1 MFFNRLRGFEQPVLA
16 FPSNL
21 RLLFYL
27 LQERPPAAI
36 YDQLVPFCKS
46 IPGAAM
52 KSLLCVLLALFG
64 GPSVVA
70 AQAPLPTNPDQSAAV
85 KGSNAFAVDLYGR
98 LSAQPGNLF
107 FSPESISTAFAM
119 TYAGAHGQTAT
130 EMAHVFH
137 YTLPPQRLHPAIG
150 ALLAGMNA
158 PHQGYAL
165 SVADA
170 LWAEKD
176 ENFLPAYLKLVETN
190 YGAGFHPVDFKS
202 APDSVRATINQ
213 WVEKQTNNKIQ
224 NLLGPGTVTPLSRL
238 ILTNAIYF
246 KAAWA
251 NQFSKNFTEDQDFH
265 LSASKTIQ
273 APMMRNSAG
282 YYYLKGPSF
291 QALLMPYE
299 KDEISML
306 ILLPDNV
313 DGLPALERSLTA
325 ENLDQWMASLGYEH
339 EVIVSLPR
347 FKITQQFELSSTL
360 ESLGMKTAFDPNS
373 ADFSGMTGDKSLVI
387 SAAIHKAY
395 IDVDEN
401 GTEAAAATA
410 VIMSA
415 TAMRPLSPPP
425 PPIYFTADH
434 PFLFLIRDNAS
445 GAILF
450 MGRTTDPT
458 K

>member
-1 MFFNRLRGFEQPVLA
+1 MKP
-16 FPSNL
+16 
-21 RLLFYL
+21 LL
-27 LQERPPAAI
+27 
-36 YDQLVPFCKS
+36 
-46 IPGAAM
+46 
-52 KSLLCVLLALFG
+52 SLLLALFAG
-64 GPSVVA
+64 HTALA
-70 AQAPLPTNPDQSAAV
+70 AMPPTTSISAPAADQSEAV

-98 LSAQPGNLF
+98 LSTKPGNLF

-130 EMAHVFH
+130 EMARVFH
-137 YTLPPQRLHPAIG
+137 FTLPPARLHPAIG

-176 ENFLPAYLKLVETN
+176 ENFLPAYLKLVEAN

-202 APDSVRATINQ
+202 APDSVRATINA
-213 WVEKQTNNKIQ
+213 WVEKQTNDKIQ
-224 NLLGPGTVTPLSRL
+224 NLLGPGAVTPLSRL

-251 NQFSKNFTEDQDFH
+251 DQFSKNATENDDFH
-265 LSASKTIQ
+265 LSAGKTIQ
-273 APMMRNSAG
+273 APTMHNSGG
-282 YYYLKGPSF
+282 YEYFKGPSF

-306 ILLPDNV
+306 ILLPDNI

-325 ENLDQWMASLGYEH
+325 ANLDKWIASLSYAH

-360 ESLGMKTAFDPNS
+360 EGLGMKTAFDGNI
-373 ADFSGMTGDKSLVI
+373 ADFSAMTGDKSLVI

-395 IDVDEN
+395 IDLDEN

-410 VIMSA
+410 VVMEMA

-425 PPIYFTADH
+425 PPIIFTADH
-434 PFLFLIRDNAS
+434 PFLFLIRENAS

-450 MGRTTDPT
+450 MGRVTDPT

>member
-1 MFFNRLRGFEQPVLA
+1 MKPLLSILLSLFSVQGA
-16 FPSNL
+16 FAATPPTA
-21 RLLFYL
+21 
-27 LQERPPAAI
+27 PPA
-36 YDQLVPFCKS
+36 DQ
-46 IPGAAM
+46 
-52 KSLLCVLLALFG
+52 
-64 GPSVVA
+64 
-70 AQAPLPTNPDQSAAV
+70 AQAV
-85 KGSNAFAVDLYGR
+85 KDSNAFAVDLYGR

-107 FSPESISTAFAM
+107 FSPESISTAFGMA
-119 TYAGAHGQTAT
+119 YAGAHGQTAT

-137 YTLPPQRLHPAIG
+137 FTLPPERLHPAIG

-158 PHQGYAL
+158 QHPGYAL

-176 ENFLPAYLKLVETN
+176 ENFLPAYLKLVEAN

-213 WVEKQTNNKIQ
+213 WVEKQTNDKIQ

-246 KAAWA
+246 KGAWA
-251 NQFSKNFTEDQDFH
+251 DQFGKNATENKDFH

-273 APMMRNSAG
+273 APTMYNSGA

-291 QALLMPYE
+291 QALEMPYE
-299 KDEISML
+299 KGEISML

-313 DGLPALERSLTA
+313 DGLPALERSLSA
-325 ENLDQWMASLGYEH
+325 SNLAKWMTSLNYQH
-339 EVIVSLPR
+339 EVIVYLPR

-360 ESLGMKTAFDPNS
+360 ESLGMKTAFDSNT

-410 VIMSA
+410 VVMQM
-415 TAMRPLSPPP
+415 AMAMPQRTPPP

-450 MGRTTDPT
+450 MGRVTDPT

>member
-1 MFFNRLRGFEQPVLA
+1 MK
-16 FPSNL
+16 
-21 RLLFYL
+21 LLL
-27 LQERPPAAI
+27 
-36 YDQLVPFCKS
+36 
-46 IPGAAM
+46 
-52 KSLLCVLLALFG
+52 SLLLSLFAGQAALAAAP
-64 GPSVVA
+64 PSA
-70 AQAPLPTNPDQSAAV
+70 DQAEAV
-85 KGSNAFAVDLYGR
+85 KGSNAFAIDLYSR
-98 LSAQPGNLF
+98 LSAKPGNLF
-107 FSPESISTAFAM
+107 FSPESISTDFAM
-119 TYAGAHGQTAT
+119 AYAGAHGQTAT

-137 YTLPPQRLHPAIG
+137 YTLPQERLHPAMG

-170 LWAEKD
+170 LWAQQDKS
-176 ENFLPAYLKLVETN
+176 FLPAYLKLVETN
-190 YGAGFHPVDFKS
+190 YGAGFHAVDFKT
-202 APDSVRATINQ
+202 APDSVRATINE
-213 WVEKQTNNKIQ
+213 WVEKQTNDKIQ
-224 NLLGPGTVTPLSRL
+224 NLLGPGTVTPLTRL

-251 NQFSKNFTEDQDFH
+251 NQFSKNATDNKDFH

-273 APMMRNSAG
+273 APTMYNSGG

-306 ILLPDNV
+306 ILLPDSV
-313 DGLPALERSLTA
+313 DGLPALEHSLTA
-325 ENLDQWMASLGYEH
+325 GNFEKWTGALGYEDR
-339 EVIVSLPR
+339 VIVYLPR

-360 ESLGMKTAFDPNS
+360 ESLGMKAAFDSNS
-373 ADFSGMTGDKSLVI
+373 ADFSAMTGDKSLVI

-395 IDVDEN
+395 IDLDEN

-410 VIMSA
+410 VVMEMA
-415 TAMRPLSPPP
+415 TAMAPQYAPP
-425 PPIYFTADH
+425 PPIVFTADH

-450 MGRTTDPT
+450 MGRVTDPT
-458 K
+458 Q

>member
-1 MFFNRLRGFEQPVLA
+1 
-16 FPSNL
+16 
-21 RLLFYL
+21 
-27 LQERPPAAI
+27 
-36 YDQLVPFCKS
+36 
-46 IPGAAM
+46 M
-52 KSLLCVLLALFG
+52 KSLLCVLFALF
-64 GPSVVA
+64 SASAVVF
-70 AQAPLPTNPDQSAAV
+70 AQAPPAANPDQSAAV
-85 KGSNAFAVDLYGR
+85 NGSNAFAIDLYGR
-98 LSAQPGNLF
+98 LSAKPGNLF

-119 TYAGAHGQTAT
+119 TYAGAHGQTET
-130 EMAHVFH
+130 EMARVFH
-137 YTLPPQRLHPAIG
+137 FTLPPERLHPAIG

-158 PHQGYAL
+158 PHQGYSL

-170 LWAEKD
+170 LWAQKD
-176 ENFLPAYLKLVETN
+176 ENFLPAYLKLVQTN

-224 NLLGPGTVTPLSRL
+224 NLLGPGTVMPISRL

-251 NQFSKNFTEDQDFH
+251 DQFSKNLTEKKDFH
-265 LSASKTIQ
+265 LSASHTIQ
-273 APMMRNSAG
+273 APTMYNSDG
-282 YYYLKGPSF
+282 YYYFKGPSF
-291 QALLMPYE
+291 QALLLPYE

-306 ILLPDNV
+306 ILLPDSV

-325 ENLDQWMASLGYEH
+325 ANLEKWSTALSYAH
-339 EVIVSLPR
+339 EVVVSLPS

-360 ESLGMKTAFDPNS
+360 EGLGMKSAFDPNS

-410 VIMSA
+410 VIMMPGA
-415 TAMRPLSPPP
+415 AAPMRNPP
-425 PPIYFTADH
+425 PPINFTADH

-450 MGRTTDPT
+450 MGRVTDPT

>member
-1 MFFNRLRGFEQPVLA
+1 
-16 FPSNL
+16 
-21 RLLFYL
+21 
-27 LQERPPAAI
+27 
-36 YDQLVPFCKS
+36 
-46 IPGAAM
+46 M
-52 KSLLCVLLALFG
+52 KSLLSLLLAFFCG
-64 GPSVVA
+64 SAVVA
-70 AQAPLPTNPDQSAAV
+70 AQAPPAASPDQAAAV

-130 EMAHVFH
+130 EMARVFH
-137 YTLPPQRLHPAIG
+137 FTLPPERLHPAIG

-158 PHQGYAL
+158 PHQGYTL

-176 ENFLPAYLKLVETN
+176 ENFLPAYLKLVQTN

-213 WVEKQTNNKIQ
+213 WVEKQTNDRIQ

-251 NQFSKNFTEDQDFH
+251 DQFHNSATENKDFH

-273 APMMRNSAG
+273 APTMYNSGG

-291 QALLMPYE
+291 QALAMPYE
-299 KDEISML
+299 KGEISML

-325 ENLDQWMASLGYEH
+325 GALAKWMGSLSYQH
-339 EVIVSLPR
+339 EVIVYLPK

-360 ESLGMKTAFDPNS
+360 KDLGMKTAFDANS

-410 VIMSA
+410 VIMEMA
-415 TAMRPLSPPP
+415 TAMQSRMPPP

-434 PFLFLIRDNAS
+434 PFLFLIEDNAS

-450 MGRTTDPT
+450 MGRVSDPT

>member
-1 MFFNRLRGFEQPVLA
+1 MKLLLSLLLSLFVSQSALA
-16 FPSNL
+16 AA
-21 RLLFYL
+21 
-27 LQERPPAAI
+27 PPAAPTA
-36 YDQLVPFCKS
+36 DQ
-46 IPGAAM
+46 AE
-52 KSLLCVLLALFG
+52 
-64 GPSVVA
+64 
-70 AQAPLPTNPDQSAAV
+70 AV
-85 KGSNAFAVDLYGR
+85 KGSNAFAIDLYGR

-107 FSPESISTAFAM
+107 FSPESISTDFAM
-119 TYAGAHGQTAT
+119 AYAGAHGQTAT

-137 YTLPPQRLHPAIG
+137 YTLPQDRLHPAMG

-170 LWAEKD
+170 LWAQQDEK
-176 ENFLPAYLKLVETN
+176 FQPTYLKLVETN

-202 APDSVRATINQ
+202 APDSVRTTINQ
-213 WVEKQTNNKIQ
+213 WVEKQTNDKIQ
-224 NLLGPGTVTPLSRL
+224 NLLGPGTVTPLTRL

-251 NQFSKNFTEDQDFH
+251 SQFSKNATEDEDFH

-273 APMMRNSAG
+273 APTMRNSEG
-282 YYYLKGPSF
+282 YDYFKGPSF
-291 QALLMPYE
+291 QALLLPYE
-299 KDEISML
+299 KGEISML
-306 ILLPDNV
+306 ILLPDDM
-313 DGLPALERSLTA
+313 DGLPALEHSLSA
-325 ENLDQWMASLGYEH
+325 GNLQKWMKSLSYQH

-360 ESLGMKTAFDPNS
+360 EGLGMKAAFDPNS
-373 ADFSGMTGDKSLVI
+373 ADFSAMTGDKSLVI

-395 IDVDEN
+395 IDLDEN

-410 VIMSA
+410 VMMEMA
-415 TAMRPLSPPP
+415 TAMAPQYAPP
-425 PPIYFTADH
+425 PPIVFTADH

-450 MGRTTDPT
+450 MGRVTDPT

>member
-1 MFFNRLRGFEQPVLA
+1 
-16 FPSNL
+16 
-21 RLLFYL
+21 
-27 LQERPPAAI
+27 
-36 YDQLVPFCKS
+36 
-46 IPGAAM
+46 M
-52 KSLLCVLLALFG
+52 KSLLCVLLALFFG
-64 GPSVVA
+64 TAVVA
-70 AQAPLPTNPDQSAAV
+70 AQAPPAANADQAEAV

-107 FSPESISTAFAM
+107 FSPESISAAFAM

-130 EMAHVFH
+130 EMARVFH
-137 YTLPPQRLHPAIG
+137 FTLPPERLHPAIG

-165 SVADA
+165 NVADA

-190 YGAGFHPVDFKS
+190 YGAGFHAVDFKS
-202 APDSVRATINQ
+202 APDSVRVTINQ
-213 WVEKQTNNKIQ
+213 WVEKQTNKKIQ

-251 NQFSKNFTEDQDFH
+251 DQFNKNATENADFH
-265 LSASKTIQ
+265 LSVGKTIQ
-273 APMMRNSAG
+273 APTMHNSGG

-306 ILLPDNV
+306 ILLPDSV
-313 DGLPALERSLTA
+313 DGLSALERSLSAGNLEKWTA
-325 ENLDQWMASLGYEH
+325 ALSYEH

-347 FKITQQFELSSTL
+347 FKMTQQFELSSTL
-360 ESLGMKTAFDPNS
+360 EGMGMKTAFDPNS

-410 VIMSA
+410 VVMAMA
-415 TAMRPLSPPP
+415 TAMQQRTPPP

-450 MGRTTDPT
+450 MGRITDPT

>member
-1 MFFNRLRGFEQPVLA
+1 LRA
-16 FPSNL
+16 AIS
-21 RLLFYL
+21 L
-27 LQERPPAAI
+27 LQERLPAAI
-36 YDQLVPFCKS
+36 YDQLVPFCTS
-46 IPGAAM
+46 IQGASM
-52 KSLLCVLLALFG
+52 KSLLCVLLALFC
-64 GPSVVA
+64 GPAVVA
-70 AQAPLPTNPDQSAAV
+70 AQAPPAASADQAEAV

-98 LSAQPGNLF
+98 LSTKPGNLF

-130 EMAHVFH
+130 EMARVFRF
-137 YTLPPQRLHPAIG
+137 TLPPERLHPAIG

-170 LWAEKD
+170 LWAKKD
-176 ENFLPAYLKLVETN
+176 ENFLPAYLKLVQTN

-202 APDSVRATINQ
+202 APESVRATINQ
-213 WVEKQTNNKIQ
+213 WVEKQTNDKIQ
-224 NLLGPGTVTPLSRL
+224 NLLGPGTVTPLARL

-251 NQFSKNFTEDQDFH
+251 DQFSKNATENTDFH
-265 LSASKTIQ
+265 LSAGKTIQ
-273 APMMRNSAG
+273 APTMHNSGG
-282 YYYLKGPSF
+282 YYYFKGPSF
-291 QALLMPYE
+291 QALLMRYE

-313 DGLPALERSLTA
+313 DGLPALERALSA
-325 ENLDQWMASLGYEH
+325 SNLDKWMASLSYAD

-360 ESLGMKTAFDPNS
+360 EGLGMKTAFDPNG

-395 IDVDEN
+395 IDVDED

-410 VIMSA
+410 VIMMPGA
-415 TAMRPLSPPP
+415 AAPMRNPP
-425 PPIYFTADH
+425 PPIIFTADH
-434 PFLFLIRDNAS
+434 PFLFLIRENAS

-450 MGRTTDPT
+450 MGRITDPT

>member
-1 MFFNRLRGFEQPVLA
+1 MKPQLSLLLSLFIVQSALA
-16 FPSNL
+16 AA
-21 RLLFYL
+21 
-27 LQERPPAAI
+27 PPAAPSA
-36 YDQLVPFCKS
+36 DQTL
-46 IPGAAM
+46 
-52 KSLLCVLLALFG
+52 
-64 GPSVVA
+64 
-70 AQAPLPTNPDQSAAV
+70 AV

-98 LSAQPGNLF
+98 LSTQPGNLF

-119 TYAGAHGQTAT
+119 TYAGAHGQTST

-137 YTLPPQRLHPAIG
+137 FTLPPERLHPAFG
-150 ALLAGMNA
+150 TLLAGMNA
-158 PHQGYAL
+158 PHPGYAL

-176 ENFLPAYLKLVETN
+176 ENFLPAYLKLVEAN

-251 NQFSKNFTEDQDFH
+251 DQFSKNLTENNDFH

-273 APMMRNSAG
+273 APTMHNSGG
-282 YYYLKGPSF
+282 YYYFKGPSF
-291 QALLMPYE
+291 QALLLPYE

-306 ILLPDNV
+306 ILLPDSV
-313 DGLPALERSLTA
+313 DGLPGLERALTA
-325 ENLDQWMASLGYEH
+325 ANLEKWSTALSYAH
-339 EVIVSLPR
+339 EVVVSLPS

-360 ESLGMKTAFDPNS
+360 ESLGMKTAFDANS

-410 VIMSA
+410 VVMEMA
-415 TAMRPLSPPP
+415 TAIPVSDSGQRQRSHPLHGPRHQP
-425 PPIYFTADH
+425 H
-434 PFLFLIRDNAS
+434 
-445 GAILF
+445 AIE
-450 MGRTTDPT
+450 PVA
-458 K
+458 

>member
-1 MFFNRLRGFEQPVLA
+1 MK
-16 FPSNL
+16 
-21 RLLFYL
+21 LLF
-27 LQERPPAAI
+27 
-36 YDQLVPFCKS
+36 
-46 IPGAAM
+46 
-52 KSLLCVLLALFG
+52 SLLFSLFASRAALAAVP
-64 GPSVVA
+64 PSA
-70 AQAPLPTNPDQSAAV
+70 DQAEAV

-98 LSAQPGNLF
+98 LSAKPGNLF

-119 TYAGAHGQTAT
+119 TYAGAHGQTAA
-130 EMAHVFH
+130 EMARVFH
-137 YTLPPQRLHPAIG
+137 FTLPPDRLHPAIG
-150 ALLAGMNA
+150 TLLAGMNA

-176 ENFLPAYLKLVETN
+176 ENFLPSYLKLVETN

-213 WVEKQTNNKIQ
+213 WVEQQTDNKIQ

-251 NQFSKNFTEDQDFH
+251 DQFSKNATENEDFH
-265 LSASKTIQ
+265 LSAGKTIQ
-273 APMMRNSAG
+273 APTMHNSEG
-282 YYYLKGPSF
+282 YYYSKGPSF

-299 KDEISML
+299 KNEISML

-325 ENLDQWMASLGYEH
+325 SNLDKWMASLNYADR
-339 EVIVSLPR
+339 VVVSLPS

-360 ESLGMKTAFDPNS
+360 EGLGMKTAFDPNS
-373 ADFSGMTGDKSLVI
+373 ADFSAMTGNKSLVI

-410 VIMSA
+410 VVMEMA
-415 TAMRPLSPPP
+415 TAMPSQYAPP
-425 PPIYFTADH
+425 PPIIFTADH
-434 PFLFLIRDNAS
+434 PFLFLIRENAS

-450 MGRTTDPT
+450 MGRVTDPT